1 MQSHLRPILSAE
13 KFEEAMGKATLTDS
27 EQELI
32 DYIRYTGVFSQPSIV
47 KDLRI
52 KSKPPVLSTL
62 CEICRKIGAQVP
74 EHFAAIRLWSKS
86 ISAHDVHW
94 DGDLI
99 CSTAQNID
107 GIPLTPEAGTTP
119 YETLVVHKE
128 LFTGLG

>member
-1 MQSHLRPILSAE
+1 MQVQLRPILSAE
-13 KFEEAMGKATLTDS
+13 HFEKAIESARLSDS
-27 EQELI
+27 DQELI
-32 DYIRYTGVFSQPSIV
+32 EYIRYIGVFSQPSIIR
-47 KDLRI
+47 DLRI

-62 CEICRKIGAQVP
+62 CEICRKIGDQVP
-74 EHFAAIRLWSKS
+74 EHFAAIRLWSKA

>member
-1 MQSHLRPILSAE
+1 MQVQFRPILSAE
-13 KFEEAMGKATLTDS
+13 HFEKAIESAKLS
-27 EQELI
+27 ESDQELI
-32 DYIRYTGVFSQPSIV
+32 EYIRYIGVFSQPSIIR
-47 KDLRI
+47 DLRI

-86 ISAHDVHW
+86 ISAHNVHW